1 MPTSFKPTAPP
12 SGSSAAASSAA
23 AHAAAHAASPAA
35 LTAAG
40 LRSSSAMKAALAS
53 THAARARLM
62 VAWAMLAAKMKGR
75 REHSGLPVL
84 SSTET
89 ESTRRPSPRAL

>member
-1 MPTSFKPTAPP
+1 VPTSVKPTAPP
-12 SGSSAAASSAA
+12 SGSSAAASS
-23 AHAAAHAASPAA
+23 AAAHAASPAA

-53 THAARARLM
+53 THAARARLR

>member
-1 MPTSFKPTAPP
+1 MPTSVKPTAPP
-12 SGSSAAASSAA
+12 SGSSAAASS
-23 AHAAAHAASPAA
+23 AAAHAASPAA

-53 THAARARLM
+53 THAARARLR

-75 REHSGLPVL
+75 REQHSGLPVL